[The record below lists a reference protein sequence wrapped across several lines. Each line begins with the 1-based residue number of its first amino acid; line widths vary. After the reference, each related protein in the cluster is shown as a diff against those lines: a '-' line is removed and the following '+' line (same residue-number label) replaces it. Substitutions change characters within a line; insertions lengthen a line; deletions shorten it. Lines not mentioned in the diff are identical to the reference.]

1 MDTTKLLK
9 GIPPQT
15 LLLFFIFQSI
25 VIIAAVLVALDA
37 RERGAKKEGSVL
49 WAFMIM
55 MFPPIVFIYLIFRT
69 LRARLSLPGGWSNG
83 PPGSRPN
90 GLPNKTPD
98 LSNLKRTPTPD
109 QNCPYCGGALGAG
122 DRLCKRC
129 GKLL

>member
-9 GIPPQT
+9 SIPPQT
-15 LLLFFIFQSI
+15 LILFFIFQSI

-37 RERGAKKEGSVL
+37 RERGGKKEGSVF

-69 LRARLSLPGGWSNG
+69 LRARLIPSGGL
-83 PPGSRPN
+83 PN
-90 GLPNKTPD
+90 GLPNRTLD
-98 LSNLKRTPTPD
+98 LSNLKRTPAKD
-109 QNCPYCGGALGAG
+109 QNCPYCGDALGAG
-122 DRLCKRC
+122 DRICKRC